1 MNGTSNVLNTCGC
14 CEGVEQLTPATILNR
29 PGLNALAYRVGIQ
42 ATFLETMLARLSNM
56 GIPLGELD
64 TVLNDPDK
72 AAQLI
77 FPLLTLTTRSTDD
90 PAIALLDAWA
100 VVADVLSFYQE
111 RIANE
116 GYLRTATER
125 RSVLELAKLVGYTL
139 RPGVAASVFLAYTLE
154 NGQRTTIAQGN
165 RVQSLPGP
173 GQTPQFFETSFDID
187 ARAEWNAISPRMSIP
202 QYISQIPDP
211 APNAPAQPSNKSFYI
226 STSDGALYLAGTST
240 NLKPR
245 DPMLFVFNDAAQGQV
260 FGHVQSI
267 DPHTAE
273 KYTRVLF
280 PTDFTPYTFFRN
292 LESVMESYQNVEA
305 FGVSQNDP
313 LVQSIIANL
322 QFLEKDLQSAESQGL
337 AALVPSINY
346 QLAVGSTTSP
356 SLQLQDIHDLLL
368 ALYTLYNTSIT
379 SGPTPETYVNGGS
392 LTELFYLSLSPAAI
406 ASLKRVSSN
415 GLLDEANTLFGT
427 TSTTFDQLVTQLNT
441 SITTSQTPPVRL
453 AAWVGGIVADSLAVV
468 NSVPLFQ
475 SGVADIPV
483 PIVTTSLAALLTPLS
498 KAPSLQPPNGIRLAR
513 NTSLVLSRKSDL
525 APQLLQTL
533 NQAAGPQ
540 IYNALSQ
547 STSTAAPT
555 LPTIYALRAKAAP
568 FGSSAP
574 KPATTTESQI
584 TVKDKNNHDVT
595 ENVFTTG
602 TSDRDWP
609 WPSTGVPP
617 DTVLDLD
624 AQYDKILPQ
633 SWIVIEYATQNNTSD
648 TAIQIF
654 QVNSLETFSRAD
666 YGISAKVTRLH
677 LNVATGQ
684 SWLPTSASS
693 GDLSSI
699 RGITVYAQ
707 SEELTPTNE
716 PITDDI
722 KTDATDP
729 TIELDNL
736 YDGLQSGRWLVVSGE
751 RTDIANTNGITTS
764 ELVMLE
770 SVTQTVRV
778 LQNVPPST
786 TTGAKSDMDWPGD
799 TTHTFL
805 HLASPLAYTYKRN
818 TVTVGANVVK
828 ATHGQTRNE
837 VLGSGDGSKSFQQFT
852 LKQSPL
858 TYLSAAT
865 ASGAES
871 TLQVRVNDILWHET
885 DDLDLQGPKD
895 RIYLTQTDDQ
905 DTTTVTFGT
914 GVHGARPPTG
924 TENIKAV
931 YRNGI
936 GQAGNVGAGQISLLS
951 TRPLGVK
958 GVINPKEASGGADR
972 ENRDQ
977 ARRNVPLSTQA
988 LDRIVSVQDYADFAR
1003 TYAGIVKATSQLL
1016 SNGSQQLVYLTVA
1029 GQNNIPIDP
1038 TSDLYQNLF
1047 LSLRTVGNP
1056 GEPIKL
1062 AVCEAKLLVI
1072 SARVRISTDYSL
1084 EAVVPNIR
1092 TALLN
1097 AFGFDQRDLGQPV
1110 YQSEV
1115 LSVIQQVSGVAYVDL
1130 DILDAVDQP
1139 QLLSALDTIHQ
1150 KELLAANQG
1159 TAPDETQDLIS
1170 LLGLKVR
1177 KVVPAHLAR
1186 SRRNTPGTF
1195 DPAQL
1200 AFLSADIP
1208 DTLIINELTDPH
1220 TALQSTTNGTPSTQM
1235 KLRRNRAR
1243 RMRIEGAFH
1252 E

>member
-77 FPLLTLTTRSTDD
+77 FPLLGLTTRSTDD

-100 VVADVLSFYQE
+100 VIADVLSFYQE

-125 RSVLELAKLVGYTL
+125 RSVLELAKLVGYRL
-139 RPGVAASVFLAYTLE
+139 RPGVAASVFLSYTLE
-154 NGQRTTIAQGN
+154 NGQQTTIAQGN

-173 GQTPQFFETSFDID
+173 GQMPQYFETSFDID
-187 ARAEWNAISPRMSIP
+187 ARAEWNAISPRMSVP
-202 QYISQIPDP
+202 QYISQIADPDP
-211 APNAPAQPSNKSFYI
+211 SATVQPSTESLYI
-226 STSDGALYLAGTST
+226 STSDSALYLAGTST

-245 DPMLFVFNDAAQGQV
+245 DPLLFVFNDAAQGQV

-267 DPHTAE
+267 DPHAAD

-280 PTDFTPYTFFRN
+280 PADFIPYAFFRN

-313 LVQSIIANL
+313 LVQSIVASLHSLDTKL
-322 QFLEKDLQSAESQGL
+322 QGVESQGL
-337 AALVPSINY
+337 AALVPSPGY
-346 QLAVGSTTSP
+346 ELASSSNAP
-356 SLQLQDIHDLLL
+356 ISLQLQDIHDFLNG
-368 ALYTLYNTSIT
+368 LYILYQTAVK
-379 SGPTPETYVNGGS
+379 SGPAAGMYLGGGPLNEMFYSGIPAGVLTYIERR
-392 LTELFYLSLSPAAI
+392 LHT
-406 ASLKRVSSN
+406 
-415 GLLDEANTLFGT
+415 GLLEDINALFGT
-427 TSTTFDQLVTQLNT
+427 VSTTLDELVTQLNV
-441 SITTSQTPPVRL
+441 SITTSQTPPVRF
-453 AAWVGGIVADSLAVV
+453 ATWVGGIVADALAVV

-475 SGVADIPV
+475 SGVADIPL

-498 KAPSLQPPNGIRLAR
+498 KAPSLQPPNGIRLVR

-525 APQLLQTL
+525 APQLIQSL

-547 STSTAAPT
+547 ANATAAPS

-568 FGSSAP
+568 FGSAAP
-574 KPATTTESQI
+574 KPATTTETILISPI
-584 TVKDKNNHDVT
+584 RVR
-595 ENVFTTG
+595 FTTG
-602 TSDRDWP
+602 TSDTDWNL
-609 WPSTGVPP
+609 STP
-617 DTVLDLD
+617 DKDGSVLHLD
-624 AQYDKILPQ
+624 AQYDKILPE
-633 SWIVIEYATQNNTSD
+633 SWIVVEYAAQDDTSD
-648 TAIQIF
+648 TTVQIF
-654 QVNSLETFSRAD
+654 QVDRVETVSRAD
-666 YGISAKVTRLH
+666 YGMSAKVTKLRLKQ
-677 LNVATGQ
+677 G
-684 SWLPTSASS
+684 SWLPSTLT
-693 GDLSSI
+693 DLGSL
-699 RGITVYAQ
+699 RDITIYAQ
-707 SEELTPTNE
+707 SEELTPADE
-716 PITDDI
+716 PIVDDI
-722 KTDATDP
+722 KTNASDP

-736 YDGLQSGRWLVVSGE
+736 YDGLKSGRWLVVSGE
-751 RTDIANTNGITTS
+751 RTDIANTNGIKTS

-770 SVTQTVRV
+770 SVTQAVRV
-778 LQNVPPST
+778 LQRVPSAT
-786 TTGAKSDMDWPGD
+786 TVGKESDIDWPGD
-799 TTHTFL
+799 KTHTFL
-805 HLASPLAYTYKRN
+805 HLATPLAYTYKRD
-818 TVTVGANVVK
+818 TVMVGANVVK
-828 ATHGQTRNE
+828 ATHGQTRTE
-837 VLGSGDGSKSFQQFT
+837 VLGSGNGSKSLQQFT

-858 TYLSAAT
+858 TYVSAAT
-865 ASGAES
+865 AAGAES
-871 TLQVRVNDILWHET
+871 TLQVRVNDLLWHET

-905 DTTTVTFGT
+905 DNTAVIFGT
-914 GVHGARPPTG
+914 GVHGARPSTG

-931 YRNGI
+931 YRSGI

-977 ARRNVPLSTQA
+977 ARRNVPLAIMA

-1016 SNGSQQLVYLTVA
+1016 SDCSQQLVYLTVA

-1047 LSLRTVGNP
+1047 LSLHTIGNP
-1056 GEPIKL
+1056 GEPLKL

-1072 SARVRISTDYSL
+1072 SARVRIQTDYQL
-1084 EAVVPNIR
+1084 ETVVPNIR
-1092 TALLN
+1092 TAMLN

-1115 LSVIQQVSGVAYVDL
+1115 LSVIQQVPGVAYVDL
-1130 DILDAVDQP
+1130 DILDAVEQT
-1139 QLLSALDTIHQ
+1139 QLISALDTIHQ
-1150 KELLAANQG
+1150 QELQAAVNG
-1159 TAPDETQDLIS
+1159 TQPDETQDLIS
-1170 LLGLKVR
+1170 LLHLKVR
-1177 KVVPAHLAR
+1177 KVVPVYLAR
-1186 SRRNTPGTF
+1186 PRRNTPGTF

-1208 DTLIINELTDPH
+1208 DTLIINELTNPH
-1220 TALQSTTNGTPSTQM
+1220 AALQSTASGNQSSTM
-1235 KLRRNRAR
+1235 MSRRNRTR
-1243 RMRIEGAFH
+1243 GMKI
-1252 E
+1252 

>member
-77 FPLLTLTTRSTDD
+77 FPLLGLTTRSTDD

-100 VVADVLSFYQE
+100 VIADVLSFYQE

-125 RSVLELAKLVGYTL
+125 RSVLELAKLVGYRL
-139 RPGVAASVFLAYTLE
+139 RPGVAASVFLSYTLE
-154 NGQRTTIAQGN
+154 NGQQTTIAQGN
-165 RVQSLPGP
+165 RAQSLPGP
-173 GQTPQFFETSFDID
+173 GQMPQYFETSFDID

-202 QYISQIPDP
+202 QYIGQIADTDP
-211 APNAPAQPSNKSFYI
+211 AATAQPSNASLYI
-226 STSDGALYLAGTST
+226 STSDSALYLAGTST

-260 FGHVQSI
+260 YGHVQSI
-267 DPHTAE
+267 DPHAAE

-280 PTDFTPYTFFRN
+280 PANFIPYAFFRN
-292 LESVMESYQNVEA
+292 LESVLESYQNVEA
-305 FGVSQNDP
+305 FGVTLNDP
-313 LVQSIIANL
+313 LVQSTVANL
-322 QFLEKDLQSAESQGL
+322 QSLNTGLQAAELLGFNGFLPPPVGYASIVESAQATAQSQG
-337 AALVPSINY
+337 VTP
-346 QLAVGSTTSP
+346 TT
-356 SLQLQDIHDLLL
+356 LQDIHDFLL
-368 ALYTLYNTSIT
+368 ALYTLYSTAVT
-379 SGPTPETYVNGGS
+379 SGTTPGTPIRGGL
-392 LTELFYLSLSPAAI
+392 LTSF
-406 ASLKRVSSN
+406 ASIEGASRN
-415 GLLDEANTLFGT
+415 GLLDAANTLFGT
-427 TSTTFDQLVTQLNT
+427 TSTTLDDLVTQLNT
-441 SITTSQTPPVRL
+441 SITTSQTPPVRF
-453 AAWVGGIVADSLAVV
+453 ATWVGGIVADALAVV
-468 NSVPLFQ
+468 NSVPRFQ
-475 SGVADIPV
+475 SGVADIPL

-513 NTSLVLSRKSDL
+513 NTSLVFSSKSDL
-525 APQLLQTL
+525 APQLLQSL

-540 IYNALSQ
+540 IYDALSQ
-547 STSTAAPT
+547 ATTTAAPS

-568 FGSSAP
+568 FGSAAP
-574 KPATTTESQI
+574 KPAVTTESQI
-584 TVKDKNNHDVT
+584 LTSPPET
-595 ENVFTTG
+595 FFTTS
-602 TSDRDWP
+602 TSASDWP
-609 WPSTGVPP
+609 WPILPPFGVPIPPLP
-617 DTVLDLD
+617 DVLDLD
-624 AQYDKILPQ
+624 AQYDKILPE
-633 SWIVIEYATQNNTSD
+633 SWIVVEYAAANYTSD
-648 TAIQIF
+648 TTVQIF
-654 QVNSLETFSRAD
+654 QVDTVETVSRAD
-666 YGISAKVTRLH
+666 YGIAAKVTRLH
-677 LNVATGQ
+677 LKVGLGQ
-684 SWLPTSASS
+684 SWLPNPAS
-693 GDLSSI
+693 DLSSL
-699 RGITVYAQ
+699 RNITVYAQ
-707 SEELTPTNE
+707 SEELTPADE

-736 YDGLQSGRWLVVSGE
+736 YDGLKSGRWLVVSGE

-770 SVTQTVRV
+770 SVTQAVRV
-778 LQNVPPST
+778 LQHVPSST
-786 TTGAKSDMDWPGD
+786 TAGAESDIDWPGD

-805 HLASPLAYTYKRN
+805 HLAQPLAYTYKRS

-837 VLGSGDGSKSFQQFT
+837 VLGSGDASKSLLQFT

-858 TYLSAAT
+858 TYVSAAT

-871 TLQVRVNDILWHET
+871 TLAVRVNDVLWHET

-905 DTTTVTFGT
+905 DNTAVIFGT
-914 GVHGARPPTG
+914 GVHGVRPPTG
-924 TENIKAV
+924 AENIKAV
-931 YRNGI
+931 YRTGI
-936 GQAGNVGAGQISLLS
+936 GQAGNVSAGQISLLS

-977 ARRNVPLSTQA
+977 ARRNVPLAIMA

-1029 GQNNIPIDP
+1029 GQDNIPIDP

-1072 SARVRISTDYSL
+1072 SARVRIQTDYQL
-1084 EAVVPNIR
+1084 ETVVPNIR
-1092 TALLN
+1092 TAMLN

-1115 LSVIQQVSGVAYVDL
+1115 LSVIQQVPGVAYVDL
-1130 DILDAVDQP
+1130 DILDAVDQT
-1139 QLLSALDTIHQ
+1139 QLISALDTIHQ
-1150 KELLAANQG
+1150 QELLAANQG
-1159 TAPDETQDLIS
+1159 QTPDETQDLIS
-1170 LLGLKVR
+1170 LLHLKVR
-1177 KVVPAHLAR
+1177 KVVSAYLAR
-1186 SRRNTPGTF
+1186 PRRNTPGTF

-1200 AFLSADIP
+1200 TFLSADIP
-1208 DTLIINELTDPH
+1208 DTLIINELTNPH
-1220 TALQSTTNGTPSTQM
+1220 TALQSTASANQSSTM
-1235 KLRRNRAR
+1235 MSRRSRTR
-1243 RMRIEGAFH
+1243 GMRI
-1252 E
+1252 

>member
-14 CEGVEQLTPATILNR
+14 CEGVEQLTPATIINR

-77 FPLLTLTTRSTDD
+77 YPLLGLTTRSKDD
-90 PAIALLDAWA
+90 PAIALIDAWA
-100 VVADVLSFYQE
+100 VIADVLSFYQE

-139 RPGVAASVFLAYTLE
+139 RPGVAASVFLAYILE
-154 NGQRTTIAQGN
+154 SGQSTTIALGN

-173 GQTPQFFETSFDID
+173 GQMPQYFETSFDID

-202 QYISQIPDP
+202 QYIGQIVDP
-211 APNAPAQPSNKSFYI
+211 NAQPSQISTSSLYI
-226 STSDGALYLAGTST
+226 STADSALYLAGTST

-245 DPMLFVFNDAAQGQV
+245 DPLLFVFNDAAQGQV
-260 FGHVQSI
+260 YGHVQSI
-267 DPHTAE
+267 DPHAAD
-273 KYTRVLF
+273 KYTRILF
-280 PTDFTPYTFFRN
+280 PAAFTPYAFFRN
-292 LESVMESYQNVEA
+292 LESVMESYQNVET
-305 FGVSQNDP
+305 FGVTLNDP
-313 LVQSIIANL
+313 LVQSTVANL
-322 QFLEKDLQSAESQGL
+322 QSLNTGLQAAELLGFNTFLPPPVGGEAFRAASGQATAQAQG
-337 AALVPSINY
+337 
-346 QLAVGSTTSP
+346 TTP
-356 SLQLQDIHDLLL
+356 TTLLDIHDFLL
-368 ALYTLYNTSIT
+368 ALYTLYNTAVT
-379 SGPTPETYVNGGS
+379 SGTTPGTYIKGGP
-392 LTELFYLSLSPAAI
+392 LTEMFYLSLSSAAI
-406 ASLKRVSSN
+406 ASIERASHD

-427 TSTTFDQLVTQLNT
+427 TGTTLDDLVTQLNA
-441 SITTSQTPPVRL
+441 SIMTSQTPPVRF
-453 AAWVGGIVADSLAVV
+453 ATWVGGIVADTLAVV

-525 APQLLQTL
+525 APQLIQSL
-533 NQAAGPQ
+533 NQAAGSQ
-540 IYNALSQ
+540 IYGALSQ
-547 STSTAAPT
+547 AAVTAPPS

-574 KPATTTESQI
+574 KPATTTESQ
-584 TVKDKNNHDVT
+584 TTDKNNKT

-602 TSDRDWP
+602 TSATDWS
-609 WPSTGVPP
+609 WSSTGTPP
-617 DTVLDLD
+617 YNVLDLD
-624 AQYDKILPQ
+624 AQYDKIVPE
-633 SWIVIEYATQNNTSD
+633 SWIVVEYAAANNTSD
-648 TAIQIF
+648 TTVQIF
-654 QVNSLETFSRAD
+654 QVDRVETVSRAD
-666 YGISAKVTRLH
+666 YGIAAKVTRLH
-677 LNVATGQ
+677 LKVGSGQ
-684 SWLPTSASS
+684 SWLPNSAS
-693 GDLSSI
+693 DLSSI
-699 RGITVYAQ
+699 RGITIYAQ
-707 SEELTPTNE
+707 SEELTPANE

-722 KTDATDP
+722 KTDASDP

-736 YDGLQSGRWLVVSGE
+736 YDGLKSGRWLVVSGE
-751 RTDIANTNGITTS
+751 RTDIANTNGVKTS

-770 SVTQTVRV
+770 SVTQGVRI
-778 LQNVPPST
+778 LQRVPPSNT
-786 TTGAKSDMDWPGD
+786 TSTESDIDWPGD

-805 HLASPLAYTYKRN
+805 HLATPLAYTYKRD

-837 VLGSGDGSKSFQQFT
+837 VLGSGDGSKSLQQFT

-858 TYLSAAT
+858 TYVSAAT

-871 TLQVRVNDILWHET
+871 TLLVRVNDLLWHET

-905 DTTTVTFGT
+905 DNTTVIFGT
-914 GVHGARPPTG
+914 GVHGARPTTG

-931 YRNGI
+931 YRSGI
-936 GQAGNVGAGQISLLS
+936 GQAGNVAAGQISLLS

-977 ARRNVPLSTQA
+977 ARRNVPLAIMA

-1016 SNGSQQLVYLTVA
+1016 SDGSQQLVYLTVA

-1062 AVCEAKLLVI
+1062 SVCEAKLLVI
-1072 SARVRISTDYSL
+1072 SARVRIQTDYQL
-1084 EAVVPNIR
+1084 ETVVPNIR
-1092 TALLN
+1092 TAMLN

-1115 LSVIQQVSGVAYVDL
+1115 LSVVQQVPGVAYVDL
-1130 DILDAVDQP
+1130 DILDAVDQA
-1139 QLLSALDTIHQ
+1139 QLISALDTIHQ
-1150 KELLAANQG
+1150 QELLAANQG
-1159 TAPDETQDLIS
+1159 QTPNETLDLIS

-1177 KVVPAHLAR
+1177 KVVPAHLAQP
-1186 SRRNTPGTF
+1186 RRNAPGVF

-1208 DTLIINELTDPH
+1208 DTLIINELTNPH
-1220 TALQSTTNGTPSTQM
+1220 AALLSTASGSQSAQM
-1235 KLRRNRAR
+1235 KSRRNRTP
-1243 RMRIEGAFH
+1243 RMRI
-1252 E
+1252 